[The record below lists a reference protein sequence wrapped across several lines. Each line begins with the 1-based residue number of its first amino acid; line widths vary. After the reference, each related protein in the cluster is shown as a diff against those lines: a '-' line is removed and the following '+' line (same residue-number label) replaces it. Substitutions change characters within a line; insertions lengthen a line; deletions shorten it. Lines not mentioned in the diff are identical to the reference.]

1 MIFSF
6 LLLEIQKLNWT
17 QKNTLLQKGQFKK
30 KGEKISNP
38 SSIFDFS
45 SLNISIQN
53 IITCNFFKLKKKTD
67 FKIIPWASEL

>member
-6 LLLEIQKLNWT
+6 LMLEIQKLNWT
-17 QKNTLLQKGQFKK
+17 KKTIHCDKRGNLKK
-30 KGEKISNP
+30 KEKISNP

-53 IITCNFFKLKKKTD
+53 VITCNFFKLKKK
-67 FKIIPWASEL
+67 KQILK